1 MNVPSCIGALLV
13 AAGLLSSTPV
23 GHAASLSELMEEA
36 RRNNPDI
43 LAARRAWQAA
53 AQVPTQVTTMPD
65 PTVSVQHLSVG
76 SPRPFA
82 GYSNSDFAYIG
93 LGISQDLPYPGK
105 LRLKGESAREDVA
118 IARDKLDAVTRSV
131 IEQVKEAY
139 FQIAAIQETLAVLDR
154 DSRLL
159 EQIESIADARYRV
172 GQGIQQD
179 ILKAQLERTKLL
191 REVANQRQLLGSA
204 GAQITKLLNRGAHSQ
219 DLSSRDLSLLD
230 LTADRLVETPLRN
243 TAEEL
248 LAKARAQ
255 NPAIAGQQEIVKRQS
270 LGVEMA
276 RKDRYPDFNVQY
288 QWQHTGDQFRDY
300 YMVSFS
306 ARLPIYRSR
315 KLNPELA
322 QATEELSRSEREYE
336 SQIQAAYFD
345 VRDQYL
351 AAQTASQLLTIYRE
365 GLIPQALAAYQ
376 AGLVA
381 YQGGRQDFESLLSS
395 FMDVLNFDREYW
407 KTLAEHETALSRI
420 EQVTGLSL
428 N

>member
-1 MNVPSCIGALLV
+1 MNAPRCIAVLLV
-13 AAGLLSSTPV
+13 AISV
-23 GHAASLSELMEEA
+23 GHAASLSELMEET

-53 AQVPTQVTTMPD
+53 AQIPTQVTTMPD

-82 GYSNSDFAYIG
+82 GFSNSDFAYIG

-105 LRLKGESAREDVA
+105 LRLKGESAQEDVA
-118 IARDKLDAVTRSV
+118 IARDKVDALMRSV

-139 FQIAAIQETLAVLDR
+139 FQISAIQETLAVLDR

-159 EQIESIADARYRV
+159 EQIESIADGRYRV

-204 GAQITKLLNRGAHSQ
+204 RAQLTKLLNRPSDSL
-219 DLSSRDLSLLD
+219 DLSSLD
-230 LTADRLVETPLRN
+230 FIADRLVETPLRY

-248 LAKARAQ
+248 LARARTQ
-255 NPAIAGQQEIVKRQS
+255 NPAIAGQQEMVKRQS

-276 RKDRYPDFNVQY
+276 RKDRHPDFNVQY
-288 QWQHTGDQFRDY
+288 QWQHTAEQFRDY

-306 ARLPIYRSR
+306 ARLPLYRSR

-365 GLIPQALAAYQ
+365 GLIPQALATYQ

-381 YQGGRQDFESLLSS
+381 YQGGRQDFESLLAS

-420 EQVTGLSL
+420 EQVTGVPL

>member
-1 MNVPSCIGALLV
+1 MNAPRCIAVLLV
-13 AAGLLSSTPV
+13 AISV
-23 GHAASLSELMEEA
+23 GHAASLSELMEET

-53 AQVPTQVTTMPD
+53 AQIPTQVTTMPD

-82 GYSNSDFAYIG
+82 GFSNSDFAYIG

-105 LRLKGESAREDVA
+105 LRLKGESAQEDVA
-118 IARDKLDAVTRSV
+118 IARDKVDALMRSV

-139 FQIAAIQETLAVLDR
+139 FQISAIQETLAVLDR

-159 EQIESIADARYRV
+159 EQIESIADGRYRV

-204 GAQITKLLNRGAHSQ
+204 RAQLTKLLNRPSDSL
-219 DLSSRDLSLLD
+219 DLSSLD
-230 LTADRLVETPLRN
+230 FIADRLVETPLRY

-248 LAKARAQ
+248 LARARTQ
-255 NPAIAGQQEIVKRQS
+255 NPAIAGQQEMVKRQS

-276 RKDRYPDFNVQY
+276 RKDRHPDFNVQY
-288 QWQHTGDQFRDY
+288 QWQHTAEQFRDY

-306 ARLPIYRSR
+306 ARLPLYRSR

-365 GLIPQALAAYQ
+365 GLIPQALATYQ

-381 YQGGRQDFESLLSS
+381 YQGGRQDFESLLAS

>member
-1 MNVPSCIGALLV
+1 MRASHSLVTALL
-13 AAGLLSSTPV
+13 LI
-23 GHAASLSELMEEA
+23 ASLSARADPLSGLLEEA
-36 RRNNPDI
+36 RQSNPDI
-43 LAARRAWQAA
+43 RAARRAWQAA
-53 AQVPTQVTTMPD
+53 AQVPTQVATMPD

-105 LRLKGESAREDVA
+105 LRLKGESAREDAA
-118 IARDKLDAVTRSV
+118 IARDKLDTVTRSV
-131 IEQVKEAY
+131 LQQVKEAY
-139 FQIAAIQETLAVLDR
+139 FQLAAIQETLAVLDR
-154 DSRLL
+154 DGRFL
-159 EQIESIADARYRV
+159 EQIENIADSRYRV

-179 ILKAQLERTKLL
+179 ILKAQLERTKVL
-191 REVANQRQLLGSA
+191 RETVNQRQLLGSVH
-204 GAQITKLLNRGAHSQ
+204 AQLTKLLNRAAESP
-219 DLSSRDLSLLD
+219 DLS
-230 LTADRLVETPLRN
+230 AERLVESPLRY
-243 TAEEL
+243 TAEDL
-248 LAKARAQ
+248 LVMARAQ
-255 NPAIAGQQEIVKRQS
+255 NPAIASQQEMVKRQS

-288 QWQHTGDQFRDY
+288 TWQHTADQFRDY

-345 VRDQYL
+345 VREQYL

-365 GLIPQALAAYQ
+365 GLIPQALATYQ

-407 KTLAEHETALSRI
+407 KALADHETALSRI
-420 EQVTGLSL
+420 EQVTGIPL

>member
-1 MNVPSCIGALLV
+1 MRILAVL
-13 AAGLLSSTPV
+13 LLSASVTC
-23 GHAASLSELMEEA
+23 AASLPDLLEEA

-53 AQVPTQVTTMPD
+53 AQVPTQVATMPD

-105 LRLKGESAREDVA
+105 LRLKGEAAREDVS
-118 IARDKLDAVTRSV
+118 IARDKLDTVTRSV
-131 IEQVKEAY
+131 VQQVKEAY
-139 FQIAAIQETLAVLDR
+139 FQLAAIQETLAVLDR
-154 DSRLL
+154 DGRLL
-159 EQIESIADARYRV
+159 EQIENIADARYRV
-172 GQGIQQD
+172 GQGTQQD

-191 REVANQRQLLGSA
+191 REIASQRQLVGSA
-204 GAQITKLLNRGAHSQ
+204 RAQLTKLLNRPADSP
-219 DLSSRDLSLLD
+219 DLS
-230 LTADRLVETPLRN
+230 AERLVETPLRN

-248 LAKARAQ
+248 LAKTRTQ
-255 NPAIAGQQEIVKRQS
+255 NPAIASQREVVKRQS
-270 LGVEMA
+270 LGVEIA
-276 RKDRYPDFNVQY
+276 RKDRYPDFNLQY

-300 YMVSFS
+300 YAVTFS

-336 SQIQAAYFD
+336 SQIQATYFD

-351 AAQTASQLLTIYRE
+351 AAQTASQLLTIDRE
-365 GLIPQALAAYQ
+365 GLIPQALATYQ

-381 YQGGRQDFESLLSS
+381 YQGGRQDFETLLSS

-420 EQVTGLSL
+420 EQATGISL

>member
-1 MNVPSCIGALLV
+1 
-13 AAGLLSSTPV
+13 
-23 GHAASLSELMEEA
+23 
-36 RRNNPDI
+36 
-43 LAARRAWQAA
+43 
-53 AQVPTQVTTMPD
+53 
-65 PTVSVQHLSVG
+65 
-76 SPRPFA
+76 
-82 GYSNSDFAYIG
+82 
-93 LGISQDLPYPGK
+93 
-105 LRLKGESAREDVA
+105 
-118 IARDKLDAVTRSV
+118 
-131 IEQVKEAY
+131 VKEAY

-159 EQIESIADARYRV
+159 EQIENIADARYRV

-204 GAQITKLLNRGAHSQ
+204 RARLTKLLNRPADSP
-219 DLSSRDLSLLD
+219 DLS
-230 LTADRLVETPLRN
+230 ADRLVETPLRY

-248 LAKARAQ
+248 MAKARTQ

-288 QWQHTGDQFRDY
+288 QWQHTADQFRDY

-336 SQIQAAYFD
+336 GQIQAAYFD

-365 GLIPQALAAYQ
+365 GLIPQALATYQ

-407 KTLAEHETALSRI
+407 KTLAEHESALSRI

>member
-1 MNVPSCIGALLV
+1 MRLLTVLLLTASV
-13 AAGLLSSTPV
+13 AC
-23 GHAASLSELMEEA
+23 AASLPQLLEEA

-43 LAARRAWQAA
+43 LAARRGWQAA
-53 AQVPTQVTTMPD
+53 AQVPTQVATMPD

-82 GYSNSDFAYIG
+82 GYTNSDFAYIG

-105 LRLKGESAREDVA
+105 LRLKGEAAREDVA
-118 IARDKLDAVTRSV
+118 IARDKLDTVTRSV
-131 IEQVKEAY
+131 LQQVKEAY
-139 FQIAAIQETLAVLDR
+139 FQLAAAQETLAVLDR
-154 DSRLL
+154 DGRLL
-159 EQIESIADARYRV
+159 EQIENIADARYRV

-179 ILKAQLERTKLL
+179 VLRAQLERTKLL
-191 REVANQRQLLGSA
+191 RETANQRQMLGSA
-204 GAQITKLLNRGAHSQ
+204 HAQLTKLLNRPADSP
-219 DLSSRDLSLLD
+219 DLS
-230 LTADRLVETPLRN
+230 AERLVETPLRYE
-243 TAEEL
+243 AEEL
-248 LAKARAQ
+248 LAKARTQ
-255 NPAIAGQQEIVKRQS
+255 NPAIASQQEMVKRQS

-276 RKDRYPDFNVQY
+276 RKDRYPDFSLQY
-288 QWQHTGDQFRDY
+288 QWQHTGEQFRDY
-300 YMVSFS
+300 YMVTFS

-336 SQIQAAYFD
+336 SQIQATYFD

-351 AAQTASQLLTIYRE
+351 AAQTASQLLTIYRD
-365 GLIPQALAAYQ
+365 GLIPQALATYQ

-381 YQGGRQDFESLLSS
+381 YQGGRQDFEALISS

-420 EQVTGLSL
+420 EQATGLSL

>member
-1 MNVPSCIGALLV
+1 MISSRTLIAALLLT
-13 AAGLLSSTPV
+13 ASIAHADSLSGLL
-23 GHAASLSELMEEA
+23 EEA
-36 RRNNPDI
+36 TRNNPDI

-53 AQVPTQVTTMPD
+53 AQVPTQVATMPD

-76 SPRPFA
+76 SPLPFA
-82 GYSNSDFAYIG
+82 GFTNSDFAYIG

-105 LRLKGESAREDVA
+105 LKLKGESAREDVA
-118 IARDKLDAVTRSV
+118 IARDKLDAVTRS
-131 IEQVKEAY
+131 ILQQVKEAY
-139 FQIAAIQETLAVLDR
+139 FQLAAIQETLAVLAR
-154 DSRLL
+154 DARLL
-159 EQIESIADARYRV
+159 EQIGSIADARYRV

-191 REVANQRQLLGSA
+191 RETAGQRQLMGSA
-204 GAQITKLLNRGAHSQ
+204 QAQLTKLLNRPPDSP
-219 DLSSRDLSLLD
+219 DIS
-230 LTADRLVETPLRN
+230 ADRLVETPLRY

-248 LAKARAQ
+248 LAKTRTQ
-255 NPAIAGQQEIVKRQS
+255 NPAIASRQEMVKRQS

-288 QWQHTGDQFRDY
+288 QWQHTAEQFRDY

-322 QATEELSRSEREYE
+322 QATEELSRSEREFE
-336 SQIQAAYFD
+336 SEIQAAYFD

-351 AAQTASQLLTIYRE
+351 AAQTSSQLLTLYRE
-365 GLIPQALAAYQ
+365 GLIPQALATYQ

-381 YQGGRQDFESLLSS
+381 YEGGRQDFETLFSS

-420 EQVTGLSL
+420 EQLTGVVGRVP
-428 N
+428 

>member
-1 MNVPSCIGALLV
+1 
-13 AAGLLSSTPV
+13 
-23 GHAASLSELMEEA
+23 
-36 RRNNPDI
+36 
-43 LAARRAWQAA
+43 
-53 AQVPTQVTTMPD
+53 
-65 PTVSVQHLSVG
+65 
-76 SPRPFA
+76 
-82 GYSNSDFAYIG
+82 
-93 LGISQDLPYPGK
+93 
-105 LRLKGESAREDVA
+105 
-118 IARDKLDAVTRSV
+118 
-131 IEQVKEAY
+131 VKEAY
-139 FQIAAIQETLAVLDR
+139 FQLAAIQETLAVLDR
-154 DSRLL
+154 DGRLL
-159 EQIESIADARYRV
+159 EQIENIADARYRV

-191 REVANQRQLLGSA
+191 RETANQRQLLGSVH
-204 GAQITKLLNRGAHSQ
+204 AQLTKLLNRQADSP
-219 DLSSRDLSLLD
+219 DLS
-230 LTADRLVETPLRN
+230 AERLVEGPLRY

-248 LAKARAQ
+248 LARARTQ
-255 NPAIAGQQEIVKRQS
+255 NPAITSQQETVKRQS

-300 YMVSFS
+300 YMVTFS

-365 GLIPQALAAYQ
+365 GLIPQALATYQ

-407 KTLAEHETALSRI
+407 KTLAEHESALSRI

>member
-1 MNVPSCIGALLV
+1 MNVPGCIAAVLA

-159 EQIESIADARYRV
+159 EQIENIADARYRV

-204 GAQITKLLNRGAHSQ
+204 RAQLTKLLNRPADSP
-219 DLSSRDLSLLD
+219 DLS
-230 LTADRLVETPLRN
+230 ADRLVETPLRY

-248 LAKARAQ
+248 MAKARTQ

-288 QWQHTGDQFRDY
+288 QWQHTADQFRDY

-336 SQIQAAYFD
+336 GQIQAAYFD

-365 GLIPQALAAYQ
+365 GLIPQALATYQ

>member
-1 MNVPSCIGALLV
+1 MSASRTLLAALL
-13 AAGLLSSTPV
+13 LT
-23 GHAASLSELMEEA
+23 ASLLNATGARADSLSALLEEA

-53 AQVPTQVTTMPD
+53 AQVPTQVATMPD

-82 GYSNSDFAYIG
+82 GYTNSDFAYIG

-105 LRLKGESAREDVA
+105 LRLKGESAREDIA
-118 IARDKLDAVTRSV
+118 IARDKLDTVTRAV
-131 IEQVKEAY
+131 LQQVKEAY
-139 FQIAAIQETLAVLDR
+139 FQLAAIQETLAVLDR
-154 DSRLL
+154 NSRLL
-159 EQIESIADARYRV
+159 EQIENIADARYRV

-179 ILKAQLERTKLL
+179 VLKAQLERTKLL
-191 REVANQRQLLGSA
+191 RETARQRELMGSGRAQL
-204 GAQITKLLNRGAHSQ
+204 TKLLNRPLDSP
-219 DLSSRDLSLLD
+219 DLSSRDLSVEQ
-230 LTADRLVETPLRN
+230 LVETPLRY

-248 LAKARAQ
+248 LAKARTQ

-288 QWQHTGDQFRDY
+288 QWQHTAEQFRDY

-336 SQIQAAYFD
+336 SQIQAVYFD

-351 AAQTASQLLTIYRE
+351 AAQTTSQLLTIYRE
-365 GLIPQALAAYQ
+365 GLIPQALATYQ

-381 YQGGRQDFESLLSS
+381 YQGGRQDFETLLSS
-395 FMDVLNFDREYW
+395 FMDVLNFDQEYW
-407 KTLAEHETALSRI
+407 KTLAEHESALSRI
-420 EQVTGLSL
+420 EQLIGVSL

>member
-1 MNVPSCIGALLV
+1 MNAPSCIAAVLA

-23 GHAASLSELMEEA
+23 GQAASLSELMEEA

-53 AQVPTQVTTMPD
+53 AQIPTQVTTMPD

-105 LRLKGESAREDVA
+105 LRLKGESAGEDVA
-118 IARDKLDAVTRSV
+118 IARDKVDTVMRSV

-139 FQIAAIQETLAVLDR
+139 FQISAIQETLAVLDR

-159 EQIESIADARYRV
+159 EQIESIADGRYRV

-191 REVANQRQLLGSA
+191 REVANQRQLLGVA
-204 GAQITKLLNRGAHSQ
+204 RAQLTKLLNRRADSQ
-219 DLSSRDLSLLD
+219 DLSSLD
-230 LTADRLVETPLRN
+230 FRADRLVETPLRY

-248 LAKARAQ
+248 LAKARTQ
-255 NPAIAGQQEIVKRQS
+255 NPAIASQQEMVKRQS

-276 RKDRYPDFNVQY
+276 RKDRHPDFNVQY
-288 QWQHTGDQFRDY
+288 QWQHTADQFRDY

-306 ARLPIYRSR
+306 ARLPLYRSR

-336 SQIQAAYFD
+336 SQIQTAYFD

-365 GLIPQALAAYQ
+365 GLIPQALATYQ
-376 AGLVA
+376 AGLAA
-381 YQGGRQDFESLLSS
+381 YQGGRQDFESLLAS

>member
-1 MNVPSCIGALLV
+1 MNASRCMAALLV
-13 AAGLLSSTPV
+13 AASI
-23 GHAASLSELMEEA
+23 GHATSLSELTEEA
-36 RRNNPDI
+36 SRNNPDI

-53 AQVPTQVTTMPD
+53 AQVPTQVATMPD
-65 PTVSVQHLSVG
+65 PTVSVQQLSVG

-105 LRLKGESAREDVA
+105 LKLKGESAREDVA
-118 IARDKLDAVTRSV
+118 IARDKLDAVTRST

-191 REVANQRQLLGSA
+191 REVATQRQLLGSTR
-204 GAQITKLLNRGAHSQ
+204 AQVTKLLNRAGDSP
-219 DLSSRDLSLLD
+219 DLSSLD
-230 LTADRLVETPLRN
+230 FTADRLIETPLRY

-248 LAKARAQ
+248 LAKARTQ
-255 NPAIAGQQEIVKRQS
+255 NPAIAGQQEMVKRQS

-288 QWQHTGDQFRDY
+288 QWQHTADQFRDY

-336 SQIQAAYFD
+336 SQIQAAYLD
-345 VRDQYL
+345 VRNQYL
-351 AAQTASQLLTIYRE
+351 AAQTSSQLLTIYRE

>member
-1 MNVPSCIGALLV
+1 MNVPRCIAAVLV

-43 LAARRAWQAA
+43 LAARRAWQAV
-53 AQVPTQVTTMPD
+53 AQVPTQVTTLPD

-76 SPRPFA
+76 SPMPFA

-159 EQIESIADARYRV
+159 EQIESIADARYRL

-204 GAQITKLLNRGAHSQ
+204 RAQLTKLLDRGANSQ
-219 DLSSRDLSLLD
+219 DLSSLD
-230 LTADRLVETPLRN
+230 FTADRLVETPLQY
-243 TAEEL
+243 TTEEL
-248 LAKARAQ
+248 LARARTQ

-288 QWQHTGDQFRDY
+288 QWQHTADQFRDY

-336 SQIQAAYFD
+336 GQIQAAYFD

-365 GLIPQALAAYQ
+365 GLIPQALATYQ

-381 YQGGRQDFESLLSS
+381 YQAGRQDFESLLSS

-407 KTLAEHETALSRI
+407 KTLAEHESALSRI

>member
-1 MNVPSCIGALLV
+1 MSASGTILTALLLTV
-13 AAGLLSSTPV
+13 SI
-23 GHAASLSELMEEA
+23 GHAASISDLMEEA

-53 AQVPTQVTTMPD
+53 AQVPSQVTTMPD
-65 PTVSVQHLSVG
+65 PTVTVQHLSVG
-76 SPRPFA
+76 SPVPFA
-82 GYSNSDFAYIG
+82 GYTNSDFAYIG
-93 LGISQDLPYPGK
+93 FGASQDLPYPGK
-105 LRLKGESAREDVA
+105 LKLKGESAREDVA
-118 IARDKLDAVTRSV
+118 IARDKLDTVTRS
-131 IEQVKEAY
+131 ILQQVKEAY
-139 FQIAAIQETLAVLDR
+139 FQLAAIQETLAVLDR

-159 EQIESIADARYRV
+159 EQIENIADARYRV

-191 REVANQRQLLGSA
+191 RETARERELLGS
-204 GAQITKLLNRGAHSQ
+204 GKAQLTKLLNRPLDSSSP
-219 DLSSRDLSLLD
+219 DLS
-230 LTADRLVETPLRN
+230 AERLIESPLRY

-248 LAKARAQ
+248 LAKARTQ
-255 NPAIAGQQEIVKRQS
+255 NPAIASQQEMVKRQS

-288 QWQHTGDQFRDY
+288 QWQHTADQFRDY

-322 QATEELSRSEREYE
+322 QATEELGRSEREYE

-351 AAQTASQLLTIYRE
+351 AAQTSSQLLTIYRE
-365 GLIPQALAAYQ
+365 GLIPQALATYQ

-381 YQGGRQDFESLLSS
+381 YQGGRQDFETLLSS
-395 FMDVLNFDREYW
+395 FMDVLNFDQEYW

-420 EQVTGLSL
+420 EQLTGLAL